1 MSEKLIMIILVF
13 IGLVNFTGC
22 AKEQPGKLSNPN
34 TVENVLRQQTSKDES
49 VDSEQNIDGDN
60 GIKNSEIT
68 LIEKDEE
75 KDDVKDEVKE
85 TVNDEQIEGLNDNTK
100 KENKTINDD
109 NIDYDLTN
117 MSSDMVYSLVF
128 QMMETPEDYIGT
140 KVKISGLY
148 YANYYEPTGKY
159 YHCVLIQD
167 ALACCAQGMEFVWGD
182 GSYIYPED
190 YPDDGTEV
198 EVIGVFDTYTEN
210 DDPTIYPYLSKAE
223 IKILAN

>member
-1 MSEKLIMIILVF
+1 MRKKLMLIILVI
-13 IGLVNFTGC
+13 IGVANLTAC
-22 AKEQPGKLSNPN
+22 ANEQPGKLSNPN
-34 TVENVLRQQTSKDES
+34 TVENVLRQQTSENES
-49 VDSEQNIDGDN
+49 VDSEQIIDGDN
-60 GIKNSEIT
+60 DIKNSEIT
-68 LIEKDEE
+68 LNG
-75 KDDVKDEVKE
+75 KDEVKE
-85 TVNDEQIEGLNDNTK
+85 TVNDDQIEELNDDTK
-100 KENKTINDD
+100 KDNKTINDEY
-109 NIDYDLTN
+109 IDYDLTT

-182 GSYIYPED
+182 GSYIYPDD

-223 IKILAN
+223 IKILEN